1 MLLSFNQTQISL
13 SSKRSHHRHC
23 CHVCVFFSPF
33 SGKLIP
39 FLENVVGN
47 ASAVTILAISL
58 ERYRVACRTLTQSAA
73 SPTSMLKTCLFIW
86 LTAVLAALP
95 FVFFTRYTWSV
106 FVDGTSV
113 PVCKTPI
120 DELWHKVRCQFNSI
134 QNTLLSVAIITIKR
148 KFFFAHTLSLIHI

>member
-1 MLLSFNQTQISL
+1 MSFNQIKISM
-13 SSKRSHHRHC
+13 SSKPAHHRHC
-23 CHVCVFFSPF
+23 CHRVFFPF

-95 FVFFTRYTWSV
+95 FVFFTRYTSSI

-120 DELWHKVRCQFNSI
+120 DEVWHKVRC
-134 QNTLLSVAIITIKR
+134 
-148 KFFFAHTLSLIHI
+148 LIHFKILYRPLQS